1 MGSSSRYVKSA
12 GSPLAPPTPT
22 GPRGPSSSH
31 PNQPGALQLIA
42 KWQNPKTN
50 ILIALL
56 GWDVPHSTVQACGRH
71 RDVFLPVKPGQ
82 CSKGARGTVL
92 SQDTG
97 GTMRDHVP
105 VMALQKGDFGL
116 YIPPVKGGQQ
126 ETGQPISPVLSSRA
140 RAEGWGQQ
148 PAALDE
154 EPGVPACS
162 SVTLTPSCLGSA
174 QPRLLE
180 KDPGT
185 LAWQTPAWGAP
196 VGQVTSLDTSN
207 LCTHCRRKTDLGR
220 RRSGVG
226 RQA

>member
-1 MGSSSRYVKSA
+1 MPSGKTPKPISLLLFWD
-12 GSPLAPPTPT
+12 GMCPIPLSPSLWQAQGHVPPCTTRPM
-22 GPRGPSSSH
+22 
-31 PNQPGALQLIA
+31 LQ
-42 KWQNPKTN
+42 
-50 ILIALL
+50 
-56 GWDVPHSTVQACGRH
+56 R
-71 RDVFLPVKPGQ
+71 
-82 CSKGARGTVL
+82 SKGH
-92 SQDTG
+92 SP
-97 GTMRDHVP
+97 VP
-105 VMALQKGDFGL
+105 GHWGNYEGPVAATALQKGDFGL

-140 RAEGWGQQ
+140 RTEGWGQQ

-174 QPRLLE
+174 QPWLLE

-185 LAWQTPAWGAP
+185 LAWQTPAWGTP

-207 LCTHCRRKTDLGR
+207 LCSHCRRKTDLGR